1 MTSEIIPF
9 KQADHLADVSAG
21 LMLLQIFHKTGGH
34 NAQTITL
41 IMEKMEIDLAKA
53 QETTDRR

>member
-1 MTSEIIPF
+1 MTDNVIQIKRP
-9 KQADHLADVSAG
+9 DHLAEVSAG
-21 LMLLQIFHKTGGH
+21 LTLLKMFHKTGGH

-41 IMEKMEIDLAKA
+41 IMEKMEIDLAMA

>member
-1 MTSEIIPF
+1 MSAEVIQIKRP
-9 KQADHLADVSAG
+9 DHLAEVGAG
-21 LMLLQIFHKTGGH
+21 LTLLKMFHKTGGH

-53 QETTDRR
+53 QEITDRR

>member
-1 MTSEIIPF
+1 MTAEVIPL
-9 KQADHLADVSAG
+9 KRLNQLESVSAG
-21 LMLLQIFHKTGGH
+21 LTLLKMFHKTGGH

>member
-21 LMLLQIFHKTGGH
+21 LTLLQMFHNTGGH

>member
-1 MTSEIIPF
+1 MTDNVIQIKRP
-9 KQADHLADVSAG
+9 DHLESVSAG
-21 LMLLQIFHKTGGH
+21 LTLLKMFHKTGGH

>member
-1 MTSEIIPF
+1 MTDNVIQIKCP
-9 KQADHLADVSAG
+9 DHLESVSAG
-21 LMLLQIFHKTGGH
+21 LTLLKMFHMTGGH

>member
-1 MTSEIIPF
+1 M
-9 KQADHLADVSAG
+9 
-21 LMLLQIFHKTGGH
+21 FHKTGGH